1 MIDRFAFV
9 RLSSPHATMVGR
21 ADTIA
26 RIRIALADLDGLVRL
41 SLGTPAADASADK
54 WDLSIVA
61 RFTDL
66 PALTAAMATVAW
78 ASIFHHMLPARAAVI
93 KAWSFDVVD
102 AAPSPLR

>member
-9 RLSSPHATMVGR
+9 RLSSPHANMVGR

-26 RIRIALADLDGLVRL
+26 RIRMALVDLDGLVRL

-54 WDLSIVA
+54 WDVSIVA
-61 RFTDL
+61 RFADL

-78 ASIFHHMLPARAAVI
+78 ASIFDHMLPARAAVI
-93 KAWSFDVVD
+93 KAWSFVVDD